1 MRETLLE
8 LSALNTNQID
18 LDLPL
23 ENMEQVK
30 RSLDDMSVSFTKKN
44 KNNRESIDIYNNNK
58 FLFSY
63 TKANYPNNKFL
74 GQSICNDKF
83 ETEFYL
89 GLNKVPT
96 PESKVFTEKELTLAQ
111 SFIEDLSE
119 PFVVKALNLREGV
132 GVFTDVNH
140 SNFLKNWNDCLT
152 IQKKRGNKKPK
163 VLIQNQIDGLEIRVN
178 ITEGIIESAI
188 LRLQGYLIGDG
199 NSSIE
204 ELVKIKNEEK
214 KRNPHINKYPIV
226 FDDAVLNNLKKIGK
240 DQNSILEEEE
250 IIILNKKPELY
261 YGMETF
267 NVTEIVHPN
276 ILTTGLNAV
285 TAIPGL
291 HTGGVDII
299 IPNLSSDTGS
309 VIEVNKNPA
318 FNLSLYVDKG
328 ETGNPLK
335 DIFQSHILESRIM
348 DDDIREKDD
357 INAEE
362 FSILLER
369 FKYLY
374 NKDKYNR
381 NIITHYHNS
390 NKNS

>member
-188 LRLQGYLIGDG
+188 LRLQG
-199 NSSIE
+199 
-204 ELVKIKNEEK
+204 
-214 KRNPHINKYPIV
+214 
-226 FDDAVLNNLKKIGK
+226 
-240 DQNSILEEEE
+240 
-250 IIILNKKPELY
+250 
-261 YGMETF
+261 
-267 NVTEIVHPN
+267 
-276 ILTTGLNAV
+276 
-285 TAIPGL
+285 
-291 HTGGVDII
+291 
-299 IPNLSSDTGS
+299 
-309 VIEVNKNPA
+309 
-318 FNLSLYVDKG
+318 
-328 ETGNPLK
+328 
-335 DIFQSHILESRIM
+335 
-348 DDDIREKDD
+348 
-357 INAEE
+357 
-362 FSILLER
+362 
-369 FKYLY
+369 
-374 NKDKYNR
+374 
-381 NIITHYHNS
+381 
-390 NKNS
+390 